1 MSSLPKRNEGVA
13 MYLRK
18 DLRLKAIMHEEWSTN
33 MMMVANEQIAVV
45 TVYISQGW
53 RRQLMSDLAR
63 TVR

>member
-18 DLRLKAIMHEEWSTN
+18 DLRLKAIMQEEWSTN